1 MVILLLSGVTY
12 LITTYT
18 SIMETAVKKRLINV
32 EEYYRMGE
40 TGLIQSH
47 ENVELINGE
56 IYTMS
61 PIGSRHA
68 AIVDQLADLLKS
80 KLPLKTITRTQNPI
94 HIDQWNEPEPDIAL
108 VHFREDYYASAHPT
122 ATGVLLVVE
131 VSGSSV
137 DFDRTIKLSLYA
149 SAAIPVYWII
159 DWQKNVIEVMEIP
172 VKDQYTRHSKYH
184 PGDKITFMDIDF
196 DVASILLTKF
206 Q

>member
-1 MVILLLSGVTY
+1 
-12 LITTYT
+12 
-18 SIMETAVKKRLINV
+18 METAVKKRLINV

-61 PIGSRHA
+61 PIGSKHA
-68 AIVDQLADLLKS
+68 AIVKYLSNQLVQVFGDNKIIS
-80 KLPLKTITRTQNPI
+80 CQDPI
-94 HIDQWNEPEPDIAL
+94 RIDQWNEPEPDIAL